1 MRYAIVINLDYD
13 SNTYEECRTI
23 WEDIRRFMVD
33 AGFRIEGRL
42 FTTTLDGLEACDV
55 ARSVIDQVNELP
67 EYTETDIYNFMKE
80 FYGYDH
86 TRTVNLLL
94 PPEDTMTIEIADPDR
109 FKT

>member
-13 SNTYEECRTI
+13 SNSYDDCHKI
-23 WEDIRRFMVD
+23 WEDIRRYMVE

-42 FTTTLDGLEACDV
+42 FTTTMDGQDACSL
-55 ARSVIDQVNELP
+55 ARDVIDEINSLQ
-67 EYTETDIYNFMKE
+67 EYTDHDIYAYLKE

-94 PPEDTMTIEIADPDR
+94 PPEDTMTIEIGVTD
-109 FKT
+109 